1 MNSLNFVQ
9 MRHQSV
15 SRFRVSSRQSRRR
28 WRISTTICTV
38 YSMHIITGPLS
49 KPVSSAYSCPCIPC
63 HERNQIL
70 YKEFMHSL
78 YTVYVLTV
86 VLKKTSITIRFLLY
100 TVVCIKDQLGTLHS
114 KMIHLTNDISCFTR
128 VWRSNDIQVYS
139 RTCRDLA
146 FPVDSS
152 LPLLPFSSSLSARS
166 SMVRNPCKI
175 FD

>member
-1 MNSLNFVQ
+1 MTPSHVFVLALETELETMAHLNNN
-9 MRHQSV
+9 
-15 SRFRVSSRQSRRR
+15 
-28 WRISTTICTV
+28 I

-70 YKEFMHSL
+70 Q
-78 YTVYVLTV
+78 YTVYTRNSCSL
-86 VLKKTSITIRFLLY
+86 S
-100 TVVCIKDQLGTLHS
+100 VCIKQVKDQLGTLPS
-114 KMIHLTNDISCFTR
+114 KTIHLTNDISCFTR

-166 SMVRNPCKI
+166 DVVSNSCKI